1 MTGLRSCRAGGRAFG
16 LALLA
21 LGCLGSLSEAQ
32 ARGLEGASAEQPQA
46 VVETAAPVQIRTG
59 RGLDFEGKPVFEN
72 RSSFSGV
79 AAISGSTNVRQPVRI
94 GAGVPSGP
102 AGYPLQRGAVTS
114 GFGLRS
120 DPFGA
125 GRRMHSG
132 IDLAAAAGS
141 PILSTFDGVVSRAGW
156 NGGFGIFV
164 SVEHGGGLQTRYGHM
179 AQVAVTAGQVVR
191 KGDVLGYV
199 GSTGR
204 STGPHLHY
212 EMRRNGIAVSPI
224 LGSRN

>member
-1 MTGLRSCRAGGRAFG
+1 MIPAGFLPIRLGRLVAPV
-16 LALLA
+16 LALV
-21 LGCLGSLSEAQ
+21 CLGSLSDAH
-32 ARGLEGASAEQPQA
+32 ARELEGAAAEQPPVA
-46 VVETAAPVQIRTG
+46 DAAAAPVKIRIG
-59 RGLDFEGKPVFEN
+59 RALDFEGKPVFES

-79 AAISGSTNVRQPVRI
+79 AAISGSSNVRQVVPTAGGALAVRA
-94 GAGVPSGP
+94 GA
-102 AGYPLQRGAVTS
+102 PLLRGAVTS
-114 GFGLRS
+114 GFGMRS
-120 DPFGA
+120 DPLGA

-141 PILSTFDGVVSRAGW
+141 PILSTFDGVVSKAGW
-156 NGGFGIFV
+156 SGGFGILV

-179 AQVAVTAGQVVR
+179 SQVAVTAGQVVR

-212 EMRRNGIAVSPI
+212 EMRRNGIAVSPVS
-224 LGSRN
+224 GSRN